1 LFVSCSR
8 LEKENKDENLNS
20 PTEENDEKKKKSLD
34 LHRKKR
40 RKTA

>member
-20 PTEENDEKKKKSLD
+20 PTEENDEKKRKVWIYIEKK
-34 LHRKKR
+34 